1 MRDPFSLSKSRSLN
15 SLTAPNEPQRP
26 VLSRVTKINCLNI
39 RTNNNNN
46 NNNIKGNEFKCA
58 SSLDTLPFGQ
68 PSEKSQMPPLG
79 PLAPRPWRRPVR
91 ARSARLRPRARS
103 ARPPPGPPR
112 VPRAAGS
119 HPTQGVSISTA
130 LAKAALRIN
139 CAASKL
145 RCEKV
150 ALKPIKGR
158 R

>member
-1 MRDPFSLSKSRSLN
+1 
-15 SLTAPNEPQRP
+15 
-26 VLSRVTKINCLNI
+26 
-39 RTNNNNN
+39 
-46 NNNIKGNEFKCA
+46 
-58 SSLDTLPFGQ
+58 
-68 PSEKSQMPPLG
+68 MPPLALWPLG
-79 PLAPRPWRRPVR
+79 PGGAEGAVR
-91 ARSARLRPRARS
+91 ARSARAPS
-103 ARPPPGPPR
+103 GVPQ